1 MNCTQKQQLVC
12 FPKVRV
18 YKPWF
23 RHFNDHKDFRNEG
36 TVHLFSLMAL
46 FSYANFRSNERVIN
60 GDRYMEAPGQ
70 WICKLG
76 ALPRILRVHSKAQA
90 LKLMEYFRDHGFLT
104 FEILDEEKEILRFT
118 IADWKEHCTHLQYN
132 YYSYKGS
139 GFFFFPLP
147 VGRLLLKTARK
158 EVGIVFSELDAIM
171 DMWLHTILNDPKV
184 RGSEY
189 MPVVYYSN
197 MRGMPLL
204 SYTYLARRWGW
215 SKSRVGR
222 FMLKAGEY
230 GIISRVSFSSSRG
243 SVISMCRYAH
253 MHAQGE
259 EQADGIRA
267 YSCIGVVLQ
276 DYSNGTGDKTVRV
289 TANLSPGFFPF
300 VLSRMQN
307 DLDRFDFT
315 EDKIFGEP
323 DEHGLSTVTKL
334 SVKRASVGND
344 GKPRNYPWCV
354 IVENGRAVK
363 EKTATGGTHIKSGTY
378 KKQRSVYVNINDL
391 DFFNLV
397 YRTTRFIES
406 WELTYGPKLI
416 RDARK
421 LLSEQ
426 RAAAQQ

>member
-1 MNCTQKQQLVC
+1 MEDNRIQNQIAIYMTNKKLCEFTDKL
-12 FPKVRV
+12 
-18 YKPWF
+18 KP
-23 RHFNDHKDFRNEG
+23 
-36 TVHLFSLMAL
+36 
-46 FSYANFRSNERVIN
+46 
-60 GDRYMEAPGQ
+60 AP
-70 WICKLG
+70 I
-76 ALPRILRVHSKAQA
+76 
-90 LKLMEYFRDHGFLT
+90 EY
-104 FEILDEEKEILRFT
+104 
-118 IADWKEHCTHLQYN
+118 
-132 YYSYKGS
+132 
-139 GFFFFPLP
+139 
-147 VGRLLLKTARK
+147 
-158 EVGIVFSELDAIM
+158 
-171 DMWLHTILNDPKV
+171 
-184 RGSEY
+184 
-189 MPVVYYSN
+189 
-197 MRGMPLL
+197 
-204 SYTYLARRWGW
+204 
-215 SKSRVGR
+215 
-222 FMLKAGEY
+222 
-230 GIISRVSFSSSRG
+230 
-243 SVISMCRYAH
+243 YAH

-307 DLDRFDFT
+307 NLDRFDFT

-334 SVKRASVGND
+334 SVKRASVGTD

-391 DFFNLV
+391 DFFNRV

>member
-1 MNCTQKQQLVC
+1 MCIRDRTNKKLCEFTDKL
-12 FPKVRV
+12 
-18 YKPWF
+18 KP
-23 RHFNDHKDFRNEG
+23 
-36 TVHLFSLMAL
+36 
-46 FSYANFRSNERVIN
+46 
-60 GDRYMEAPGQ
+60 AP
-70 WICKLG
+70 I
-76 ALPRILRVHSKAQA
+76 
-90 LKLMEYFRDHGFLT
+90 EY
-104 FEILDEEKEILRFT
+104 
-118 IADWKEHCTHLQYN
+118 
-132 YYSYKGS
+132 
-139 GFFFFPLP
+139 
-147 VGRLLLKTARK
+147 
-158 EVGIVFSELDAIM
+158 
-171 DMWLHTILNDPKV
+171 
-184 RGSEY
+184 
-189 MPVVYYSN
+189 
-197 MRGMPLL
+197 
-204 SYTYLARRWGW
+204 
-215 SKSRVGR
+215 
-222 FMLKAGEY
+222 
-230 GIISRVSFSSSRG
+230 
-243 SVISMCRYAH
+243 YAH

>member
-1 MNCTQKQQLVC
+1 MIFYLTQ
-12 FPKVRV
+12 
-18 YKPWF
+18 
-23 RHFNDHKDFRNEG
+23 
-36 TVHLFSLMAL
+36 
-46 FSYANFRSNERVIN
+46 I
-60 GDRYMEAPGQ
+60 
-70 WICKLG
+70 
-76 ALPRILRVHSKAQA
+76 
-90 LKLMEYFRDHGFLT
+90 LKLFLFHRST
-104 FEILDEEKEILRFT
+104 PPEKI
-118 IADWKEHCTHLQYN
+118 
-132 YYSYKGS
+132 
-139 GFFFFPLP
+139 
-147 VGRLLLKTARK
+147 
-158 EVGIVFSELDAIM
+158 
-171 DMWLHTILNDPKV
+171 
-184 RGSEY
+184 
-189 MPVVYYSN
+189 
-197 MRGMPLL
+197 
-204 SYTYLARRWGW
+204 
-215 SKSRVGR
+215 
-222 FMLKAGEY
+222 
-230 GIISRVSFSSSRG
+230 
-243 SVISMCRYAH
+243 
-253 MHAQGE
+253 
-259 EQADGIRA
+259 A

-344 GKPRNYPWCV
+344 GKPRNYPWCF

>member
-1 MNCTQKQQLVC
+1 MKMPPPIATKFTKLV
-12 FPKVRV
+12 
-18 YKPWF
+18 
-23 RHFNDHKDFRNEG
+23 
-36 TVHLFSLMAL
+36 L
-46 FSYANFRSNERVIN
+46 
-60 GDRYMEAPGQ
+60 
-70 WICKLG
+70 
-76 ALPRILRVHSKAQA
+76 
-90 LKLMEYFRDHGFLT
+90 
-104 FEILDEEKEILRFT
+104 
-118 IADWKEHCTHLQYN
+118 
-132 YYSYKGS
+132 
-139 GFFFFPLP
+139 
-147 VGRLLLKTARK
+147 
-158 EVGIVFSELDAIM
+158 
-171 DMWLHTILNDPKV
+171 TILAITI
-184 RGSEY
+184 
-189 MPVVYYSN
+189 
-197 MRGMPLL
+197 L
-204 SYTYLARRWGW
+204 
-215 SKSRVGR
+215 
-222 FMLKAGEY
+222 
-230 GIISRVSFSSSRG
+230 GIILSFVSQDHTLLMLSAG
-243 SVISMCRYAH
+243 VAVAGGVKIIDY
-253 MHAQGE
+253 
-259 EQADGIRA
+259 

-307 DLDRFDFT
+307 DLDRVDFT

-334 SVKRASVGND
+334 SVKRASVGTD